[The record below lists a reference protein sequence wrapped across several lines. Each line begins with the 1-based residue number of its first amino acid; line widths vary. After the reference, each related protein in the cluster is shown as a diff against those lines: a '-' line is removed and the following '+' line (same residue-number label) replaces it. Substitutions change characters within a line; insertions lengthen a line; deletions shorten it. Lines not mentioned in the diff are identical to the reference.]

1 MTGRFRIVNHKDTK
15 FTKSIANQATGSQGL
30 VVSTLC
36 LSALV
41 VRIPA

>member
-15 FTKSIANQATGSQGL
+15 FTKSRISRTSAIQGL
-30 VVSTLC
+30 VVFALC
-36 LSALV
+36 LGDLV